1 METGTE
7 HRPPAWARIWL
18 RAAAIYNVL
27 WGAAVVL
34 FPNLLF
40 TLCGMAPPNYPEIW
54 QCVGMI
60 VGVYGLGYWIAAG
73 DSRRHWPI
81 VLVGFLGKAFGPIGF
96 AMSIIKGSL
105 PPAFA
110 LTTVTNDLIWLIP
123 FALILKDAYTS
134 ERSKSS

>member
-7 HRPPAWARIWL
+7 QRPPAWARTWL

-60 VGVYGLGYWIAAG
+60 VGVYGLGYWIAAE

-96 AMSIIKGSL
+96 AMSIAKGSL

>member
-1 METGTE
+1 METSTE
-7 HRPPAWARIWL
+7 QRQPAWARTWL
-18 RAAAIYNVL
+18 RAAALYNVL

-96 AMSIIKGSL
+96 AMSIAKGSL

-110 LTTVTNDLIWLIP
+110 LTTVTNDLIWLLP
-123 FALILKDAYTS
+123 FALILKDAYKS